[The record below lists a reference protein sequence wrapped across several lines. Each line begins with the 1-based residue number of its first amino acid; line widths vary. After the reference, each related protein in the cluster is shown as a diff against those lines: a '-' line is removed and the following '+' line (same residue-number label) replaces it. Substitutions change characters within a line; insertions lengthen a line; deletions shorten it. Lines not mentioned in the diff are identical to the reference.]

1 MTLHG
6 VLTSASRAAGAKSPR
21 SDARDG
27 ACVCARWT
35 RSFSQGSQGEVRQ
48 KWAAKRRN
56 FGCAGS
62 GSCTAVG
69 DPDENS
75 VVGGFDRKF
84 PRIDANRDLGGKWQ
98 P

>member
-1 MTLHG
+1 MREMG
-6 VLTSASRAAGAKSPR
+6 RA
-21 SDARDG
+21 
-27 ACVCARWT
+27 CARWT